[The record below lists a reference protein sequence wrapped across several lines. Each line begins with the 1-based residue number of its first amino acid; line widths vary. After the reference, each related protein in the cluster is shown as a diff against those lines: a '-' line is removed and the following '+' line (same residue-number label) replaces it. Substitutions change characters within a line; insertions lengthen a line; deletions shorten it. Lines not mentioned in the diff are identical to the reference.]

1 VDALNFAARHGIKP
15 WIEEFPMSADGLTRA
30 LTALGSGKM
39 RYRAV
44 LSAEV
49 EGGANFHKNA
59 IL

>member
-1 VDALNFAARHGIKP
+1 VDALNFAARHGIEP

-30 LTALGSGKM
+30 LMALDSGKM

-44 LSAEV
+44 LSTEV
-49 EGGANFHKNA
+49 EGGANFHKNT